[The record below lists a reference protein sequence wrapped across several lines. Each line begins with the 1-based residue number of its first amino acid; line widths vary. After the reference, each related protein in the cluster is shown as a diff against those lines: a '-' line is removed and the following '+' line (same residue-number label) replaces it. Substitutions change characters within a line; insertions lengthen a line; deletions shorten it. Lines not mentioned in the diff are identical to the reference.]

1 MKKSFKD
8 TAFAVVAA
16 LFSTL
21 SLAGVLWNSIA
32 AEKELDA
39 ATLTEQKCV
48 ELHTEINRLRVEYDN
63 SLSLTELE
71 EYAENV
77 LGMKR
82 CQPEQIIYID
92 MDE

>member
-1 MKKSFKD
+1 MKKGFKD

-16 LFSTL
+16 LFSAL

-39 ATLTEQKCV
+39 ATRTEQKCV

-77 LGMKR
+77 LDMKR